1 MGSWRSLDF
10 HLDSGFADVL
20 DEGSV
25 LHVGGFAVFVEPACH
40 GVAHPGGIQVAVFE
54 GGDVFKECFGGLV
67 MIGLVGGKAWDFV
80 VSYQVF
86 FARKVKIEV
95 SFNFLK

>member
-1 MGSWRSLDF
+1 MGSWRSLYF

-20 DEGSV
+20 DECGV

-40 GVAHPGGIQVAVFE
+40 GVAHPGGIQVSVFE
-54 GGDVFKECFGGLV
+54 GGNVFKECFGGLV
-67 MIGLVGGKAWDFV
+67 MIGLVGGKAWNFV

-86 FARKVKIEV
+86 FACEVKIEV